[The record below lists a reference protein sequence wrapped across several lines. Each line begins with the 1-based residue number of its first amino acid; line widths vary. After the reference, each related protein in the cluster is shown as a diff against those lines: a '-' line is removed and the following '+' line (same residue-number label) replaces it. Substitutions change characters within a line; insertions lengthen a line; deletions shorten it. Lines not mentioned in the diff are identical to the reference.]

1 MKNII
6 GLFIFLISSFLSGAE
21 VLKLSKNRSGL
32 AISNDLDNI
41 WVIGQK
47 ICIDARNGERFCGIV
62 VKVKT
67 EGAICKMEA
76 PALAV
81 EIGDTVTMVEP
92 LDKVN
97 SDNKRNKT
105 ATEKAAKRG
114 LVLGLGGGLV
124 LGDLSIDPNNV
135 TDSDWKKGM
144 SLGLFLEIP
153 IGYGTLSLQPGLS
166 FSQKGYEDSSSSLGL
181 NYLDLPLLIK
191 VGFLQ
196 GDVVPYLTAGPY
208 VAFLM
213 TAKNKTLF
221 GESDVKELFNKID
234 CGLIGGVG
242 LDIGISREIKI
253 GLGANYGMGLLNILD
268 SSIVNQGT
276 QKNRIIKISLELA
289 FKV

>member
-6 GLFIFLISSFLSGAE
+6 GLVIFLISSFLSGAE
-21 VLKLSKNRSGL
+21 VLKLSKNRSSL

-97 SDNKRNKT
+97 SDNKRNKS

-124 LGDLSIDPNNV
+124 LGDLSIDPNV
-135 TDSDWKKGM
+135 TESDWKKGM

-153 IGYGTLSLQPGLS
+153 IGYGTFSLQPGLG
-166 FSQKGYEDSSSSLGL
+166 FSQKGYEESSTSLGL

-268 SSIVNQGT
+268 SSIHT

>member
-6 GLFIFLISSFLSGAE
+6 GLVIFLISSFLSGAE
-21 VLKLSKNRSGL
+21 VLKLSKNRSSL

-97 SDNKRNKT
+97 SDNKRNKS

-153 IGYGTLSLQPGLS
+153 IGYGSFSLQPGLG

-181 NYLDLPLLIK
+181 NYLDLPLLMK

-213 TAKNKTLF
+213 AAKSKTLF
-221 GESDVKELFNKID
+221 GETDVKELFNKID

-242 LDIGISREIKI
+242 IDIGISREIKI

-268 SSIVNQGT
+268 SSIQT

>member
-6 GLFIFLISSFLSGAE
+6 GLVIFLISSFLSGAE
-21 VLKLSKNRSGL
+21 VLKLSKNRSSL

-97 SDNKRNKT
+97 SDNKRNKS
-105 ATEKAAKRG
+105 ATEKATKRG

-124 LGDLSIDPNNV
+124 LGDLSIDPNV
-135 TDSDWKKGM
+135 TESDWKKGM

-153 IGYGTLSLQPGLS
+153 IGYGSFSLQPGLG
-166 FSQKGYEDSSSSLGL
+166 FSQKGYEESSSSLGL
-181 NYLDLPLLIK
+181 NYLDLPLLMK

-213 TAKNKTLF
+213 AAKSKTLF
-221 GESDVKELFNKID
+221 GETDVKELFNKID

-242 LDIGISREIKI
+242 LDIGISRDIKV

-268 SSIVNQGT
+268 NSIQT

>member
-6 GLFIFLISSFLSGAE
+6 GLVIFLISSFLSGAE
-21 VLKLSKNRSGL
+21 VLKLSKNRSSL

-97 SDNKRNKT
+97 SDNKRNKS

-153 IGYGTLSLQPGLS
+153 IGYGSFSLQPGLG

-181 NYLDLPLLIK
+181 NYLDLPLLMK

-213 TAKNKTLF
+213 AAKSKTLF
-221 GESDVKELFNKID
+221 GETDVKELFNKID

-242 LDIGISREIKI
+242 LDIGISRDIKV

-268 SSIVNQGT
+268 SSIQT

>member
-6 GLFIFLISSFLSGAE
+6 GLIIFLISSFLSGAE
-21 VLKLSKNRSGL
+21 VLKLSKNRSSL

-92 LDKVN
+92 LDKMN
-97 SDNKRNKT
+97 SDNKRNKS
-105 ATEKAAKRG
+105 ATEKATKRG

-124 LGDLSIDPNNV
+124 LGDLSIDPNV
-135 TDSDWKKGM
+135 TESDWKKGM

-166 FSQKGYEDSSSSLGL
+166 FSQKGYEQSSSSLGL

>member
-21 VLKLSKNRSGL
+21 VLKLSKNRSSL

-97 SDNKRNKT
+97 SDNKRNKS
-105 ATEKAAKRG
+105 ATEKATKRG

-124 LGDLSIDPNNV
+124 LGDLSIDPNV
-135 TDSDWKKGM
+135 TESDWKKGM

-166 FSQKGYEDSSSSLGL
+166 FSQKGYEQSSSSLGL

>member
-6 GLFIFLISSFLSGAE
+6 GLVIFLISSFLSGAE
-21 VLKLSKNRSGL
+21 VLKLSKNRSSL

-97 SDNKRNKT
+97 SDNKRNKS
-105 ATEKAAKRG
+105 ATEKATKRG

-153 IGYGTLSLQPGLS
+153 IGYGSFSLQPGLG

-181 NYLDLPLLIK
+181 NYLDLPLLMK

-213 TAKNKTLF
+213 AAKSKTLF
-221 GESDVKELFNKID
+221 GETDVKELFNKID

-242 LDIGISREIKI
+242 LDIGISRDIKV

-268 SSIVNQGT
+268 SSIQT

>member
-6 GLFIFLISSFLSGAE
+6 GLVIFLISSFLSGAE
-21 VLKLSKNRSGL
+21 VLKLSKNRSSL

-41 WVIGQK
+41 WFIGQK

-97 SDNKRNKT
+97 SDNKRNKS

-124 LGDLSIDPNNV
+124 LGDLSIDPNV
-135 TDSDWKKGM
+135 TESDWKKGM

-153 IGYGTLSLQPGLS
+153 IGYGTFSLQPGLG
-166 FSQKGYEDSSSSLGL
+166 FSQKGYEESSTSLGL

-268 SSIVNQGT
+268 SSIQT

>member
-6 GLFIFLISSFLSGAE
+6 GLVIFLISSFLSGAE
-21 VLKLSKNRSGL
+21 VLKLSKNRSSL

-97 SDNKRNKT
+97 SDNKRNKS

-124 LGDLSIDPNNV
+124 VGDLSIDPNV
-135 TDSDWKKGM
+135 TESDWKKGM

-153 IGYGTLSLQPGLS
+153 IGYGTFSLQPGLG
-166 FSQKGYEDSSSSLGL
+166 FSQKGYEESSTSLGL

-213 TAKNKTLF
+213 AAKSKTFF
-221 GESDVKELFNKID
+221 GETDVKELYNKID

-242 LDIGISREIKI
+242 IDIGISREIKI

-268 SSIVNQGT
+268 SSIQT

>member
-6 GLFIFLISSFLSGAE
+6 GLVIFLISSFLSGAE
-21 VLKLSKNRSGL
+21 VLKLSKNRSSL

-97 SDNKRNKT
+97 SDNKRNKS

-124 LGDLSIDPNNV
+124 LGDLSIDPINV

-153 IGYGTLSLQPGLS
+153 IGYGTLSLQPGLG
-166 FSQKGYEDSSSSLGL
+166 FSQKGYEESSSSLGL
-181 NYLDLPLLIK
+181 NYLDLPLLMK

-208 VAFLM
+208 VAFLVA
-213 TAKNKTLF
+213 AKSKSKTFF
-221 GESDVKELFNKID
+221 GEIDVKELYNKID

-242 LDIGISREIKI
+242 LDIGISRDIKV

-268 SSIVNQGT
+268 SSIQT

>member
-6 GLFIFLISSFLSGAE
+6 GLVIFLISSFLSGAE
-21 VLKLSKNRSGL
+21 VLKLSKNRSSL

-97 SDNKRNKT
+97 SDNKRNKS

-124 LGDLSIDPNNV
+124 LGDLSIDPNV
-135 TDSDWKKGM
+135 TESDWKKGM

-153 IGYGTLSLQPGLS
+153 IGYGTFSLQPGLG
-166 FSQKGYEDSSSSLGL
+166 FSQKGYEESSTSLGL

-213 TAKNKTLF
+213 AAKSKTFF
-221 GESDVKELFNKID
+221 GE
-234 CGLIGGVG
+234 
-242 LDIGISREIKI
+242 
-253 GLGANYGMGLLNILD
+253 
-268 SSIVNQGT
+268 T
-276 QKNRIIKISLELA
+276 
-289 FKV
+289 

>member
-6 GLFIFLISSFLSGAE
+6 GLVIFLISSFLSGAE
-21 VLKLSKNRSGL
+21 VLKLSKNRSSL

-62 VKVKT
+62 VKIKT

-97 SDNKRNKT
+97 SENKRNKS

-124 LGDLSIDPNNV
+124 LGDLSIDPNV
-135 TDSDWKKGM
+135 TESDWKKGM

-153 IGYGTLSLQPGLS
+153 IGYGSFSLQPGLG
-166 FSQKGYEDSSSSLGL
+166 FSQKGYEESSSSLGL
-181 NYLDLPLLIK
+181 NYLDLPLLMK

-213 TAKNKTLF
+213 AAKTKTSF
-221 GESDVKELFNKID
+221 GEFDVKELYNKID

-242 LDIGISREIKI
+242 LDIGISRDIKV

-268 SSIVNQGT
+268 SSIQT

>member
-6 GLFIFLISSFLSGAE
+6 GLVIFLISSFLSGAE
-21 VLKLSKNRSGL
+21 VLKLSKNRSSL

-92 LDKVN
+92 LDKMN
-97 SDNKRNKT
+97 SDNKRNKS
-105 ATEKAAKRG
+105 ATEKTAKRG

-124 LGDLSIDPNNV
+124 LGDLSIDPNV
-135 TDSDWKKGM
+135 TESDWKKGM

-153 IGYGTLSLQPGLS
+153 IGYGTLSLQPGLG
-166 FSQKGYEDSSSSLGL
+166 FSQKGYEESSSSLGL

-196 GDVVPYLTAGPY
+196 GNVVPYLTAGPY
-208 VAFLM
+208 VAFLVA
-213 TAKNKTLF
+213 AKTKTLF
-221 GESDVKELFNKID
+221 VETDGKELFNKLD

-268 SSIVNQGT
+268 SSIQT

>member
-6 GLFIFLISSFLSGAE
+6 GLVIFLISSFLSGAE
-21 VLKLSKNRSGL
+21 VLKLSKNRSSL

-97 SDNKRNKT
+97 SDNKRNKS

-153 IGYGTLSLQPGLS
+153 IGYGSFSLQPGLG

-181 NYLDLPLLIK
+181 NYLDLPLLMK

-213 TAKNKTLF
+213 AAKSKTLF
-221 GESDVKELFNKID
+221 GETDVKELFNKID

-242 LDIGISREIKI
+242 LDIGISRDIKV
-253 GLGANYGMGLLNILD
+253 GLGANYWMGLLNILD
-268 SSIVNQGT
+268 SSIQT

>member
-6 GLFIFLISSFLSGAE
+6 GLVIFLISSFLSGAE
-21 VLKLSKNRSGL
+21 VLKLSKNRSSL

-62 VKVKT
+62 VKIKT

-97 SDNKRNKT
+97 SDNKRNKS

-153 IGYGTLSLQPGLS
+153 IGYGSFSLQPGLG

-181 NYLDLPLLIK
+181 NYLDLPLLMK

-213 TAKNKTLF
+213 AAKSKTLF
-221 GESDVKELFNKID
+221 GETDVKELFNKID

-242 LDIGISREIKI
+242 LDIGISRDIKV

-268 SSIVNQGT
+268 SSIQT

>member
-6 GLFIFLISSFLSGAE
+6 GLIIFLISSFLSGAE

-32 AISNDLDNI
+32 AISNDVDNI

-47 ICIDARNGERFCGIV
+47 ICIDARNGERFCGVV

-92 LDKVN
+92 LDKLN
-97 SDNKRNKT
+97 SDNNRNKT
-105 ATEKAAKRG
+105 TTEKGAKRG
-114 LVLGLGGGLV
+114 LVVGLGGGLV
-124 LGDLSIDPNNV
+124 LGDLSIDPN
-135 TDSDWKKGM
+135 TTESDWKKGI

-153 IGYGTLSLQPGLS
+153 IGYGTFSLQPGLG
-166 FSQKGYEDSSSSLGL
+166 FSQKGSENSSSSLGL
-181 NYLDLPLLIK
+181 NYLDLPLLMK

-208 VAFLM
+208 VAFLVA
-213 TAKNKTLF
+213 AKLKTKPLS
-221 GESDVKELFNKID
+221 GETDVKELFNEID

-253 GLGANYGMGLLNILD
+253 GLGANYGLGLLNILNR
-268 SSIVNQGT
+268 SISTST

>member
-6 GLFIFLISSFLSGAE
+6 GLVIFLISSFLSGAE
-21 VLKLSKNRSGL
+21 VLKLSKNRSSL

-97 SDNKRNKT
+97 SDNKRNKS
-105 ATEKAAKRG
+105 ATEKATKRG

-124 LGDLSIDPNNV
+124 LGDLSIDPNV
-135 TDSDWKKGM
+135 TESDWKKGM

-153 IGYGTLSLQPGLS
+153 IGYGSFSLQPGLG

-181 NYLDLPLLIK
+181 NYLDLPLLMK

-213 TAKNKTLF
+213 AAKSKTLF
-221 GESDVKELFNKID
+221 GETDVKELFNKID

-242 LDIGISREIKI
+242 LDIGISRDIKV

-268 SSIVNQGT
+268 SSIQT

>member
-6 GLFIFLISSFLSGAE
+6 GLVIFLISSFLSGAE
-21 VLKLSKNRSGL
+21 VLKLSKNRSSL

-47 ICIDARNGERFCGIV
+47 ICIDARNGERFCGKV

-97 SDNKRNKT
+97 SDNKRNKS

-153 IGYGTLSLQPGLS
+153 IGYGSFSLQPGLG

-181 NYLDLPLLIK
+181 NYLDLPLLMK

-213 TAKNKTLF
+213 AAKSKTLF
-221 GESDVKELFNKID
+221 GETDVKELFNKID

-242 LDIGISREIKI
+242 LDIGISRDIKV

-268 SSIVNQGT
+268 SSIQT

>member
-6 GLFIFLISSFLSGAE
+6 GLVIFLISSFLSGAE
-21 VLKLSKNRSGL
+21 VLKLSKNRSSL

-97 SDNKRNKT
+97 SDNKRNKS
-105 ATEKAAKRG
+105 ATEKATKRG

-124 LGDLSIDPNNV
+124 LGDLSIDPNV
-135 TDSDWKKGM
+135 TESDWKKGM

-153 IGYGTLSLQPGLS
+153 IGYGSFSLQPGLG

-181 NYLDLPLLIK
+181 NYLDLPLLMK

-213 TAKNKTLF
+213 AAKSKTLF
-221 GESDVKELFNKID
+221 GETDVKELFNKID

-242 LDIGISREIKI
+242 LDIGISRDIKV

-268 SSIVNQGT
+268 NSIQT